1 MSMAVNERPQR
12 LYFAVCC
19 EQEICCG
26 EEICCE
32 EDLCL
37 TISRR

>member
-1 MSMAVNERPQR
+1 MSMAANERPQR
-12 LYFAVCC
+12 LYFA
-19 EQEICCG
+19 ICCA

>member
-12 LYFAVCC
+12 LYFAICC
-19 EQEICCG
+19 E

-32 EDLCL
+32 EDSCL